1 MLKHILTAAV
11 ATGAL
16 LAGSAAFAQ
25 DYDHDRNRAQHYSD
39 RNNHRDGGRNESL
52 GQNWSRDGNHNQGT
66 MGGGSYRNRDFNR
79 NYNQRSNDGDG
90 YNQRGYMGGGSY
102 RNRDYNRSYYQQ
114 DRNYGGGY
122 YHHRDY
128 DRDYDRGYGYRSG
141 YYGYRN
147 YVDRDRIFYVIREHN
162 YNYVGDPYWY
172 GDDYVVRAYDPYGR
186 LVLVRVDPYTGAWLG
201 VLFYL

>member
-16 LAGSAAFAQ
+16 LAGSAAFAR
-25 DYDHDRNRAQHYSD
+25 DYDNDRNQRQHYSD
-39 RNNHRDGGRNESL
+39 RNDQRDRSGDR
-52 GQNWSRDGNHNQGT
+52 NWSRDHNWSGNHN
-66 MGGGSYRNRDFNR
+66 
-79 NYNQRSNDGDG
+79 
-90 YNQRGYMGGGSY
+90 YMGGGSY

-128 DRDYDRGYGYRSG
+128 DRDYNRGYNYRGYRSG

-147 YVDRDRIFYVIREHN
+147 YVDRDRIFFVIREHN
-162 YNYVGDPYWY
+162 YRYVGDPYWY

>member
-25 DYDHDRNRAQHYSD
+25 DYDHDRNQRQHYSD
-39 RNNHRDGGRNESL
+39 RTDHRDRSGDRNSSRDR
-52 GQNWSRDGNHNQGT
+52 NWSGNHT
-66 MGGGSYRNRDFNR
+66 T
-79 NYNQRSNDGDG
+79 
-90 YNQRGYMGGGSY
+90 MGGGSY
-102 RNRDYNRSYYQQ
+102 RNRDYNRSYYQN
-114 DRNYGGGY
+114 DRNNNSGY
-122 YHHRDY
+122 YHHQDY
-128 DRDYDRGYGYRSG
+128 DRDHGYYGNRGYRSG

-172 GDDYVVRAYDPYGR
+172 GDAYVVRAYDPYGR

-201 VLFYL
+201 VMFRL